1 MTYLLLV
8 FIAIF
13 LCFINTAIT
22 MRVADNVCVSYEIND
37 DIKVLTDSF
46 VGAIAFIACLV
57 SVHLGWV
64 FDNLSLIIAISMGI
78 FIVHSAVS
86 WFAVTPDY
94 KTNIK
99 PTLHKIKL

>member
-1 MTYLLLV
+1 MAYLLLI

-46 VGAIAFIACLV
+46 VGAIAFVACLV
-57 SVHLGWV
+57 LVHLGWV
-64 FDNLSLIIAISMGI
+64 FDNLDFIILILIGI
-78 FIVHSAVS
+78 FIACSAVS
-86 WFAVTPDY
+86 LITATPTY

-99 PTLHKIKL
+99 PALHKIKL